1 MAETAT
7 LDVRPLRL
15 RVSGPA
21 LIAVCSFAAALALG
35 NDMLRDPD
43 TLWHIVTGNWILAHA
58 SVPHADFYSYTMAG
72 APWVAHEWL
81 SEVVL
86 ACAYD
91 LGGWYGA
98 VILGAACVAT
108 AMGLFAHALRR
119 SLEPAQVVLAVLLAW
134 LMLVHHMLARPH
146 LLALPLLVLWLTRLV
161 EARDRGEVPALAWA
175 LLIVPW
181 ANLHGSFLFGLGFAG
196 MLAAEA
202 VLTARDAR
210 GRWEAAWRWGRFLAV
225 AALLPLAGPNGLEV
239 YLLPLRLMGMTYT
252 LSILVEWNSPDFNG
266 QAPLELWL
274 ILAVLVGFVARLRL
288 PISRT
293 LMVLLLLHM
302 ALKHE
307 RHGELLGFG
316 AALLIA
322 QSLGAQ
328 LRERRLGA
336 NAPPPDAAVSTPPAP
351 ARRAGAAL
359 AGLVVLAAAALAA
372 ARPLAPS
379 GYLMPSAALQAVRDR
394 HVTGNVF
401 NVDSFGGYLIWEGIP
416 TFVDGRADMFG
427 DAFVKR
433 EHKAIILGSDELP
446 ALLDEYHASWTIFHA
461 QTRAVVLLDH
471 LPGWQRL
478 YSDDFAV
485 IHVRSSALAAH

>member
-1 MAETAT
+1 
-7 LDVRPLRL
+7 VRPLRL
-15 RVSGPA
+15 SSSAPA

-58 SVPHADFYSYTMAG
+58 SVPHADFYSYTMTG

-81 SEVVL
+81 SEVLL

-91 LGGWYGA
+91 LAGWHGA
-98 VILGAACVAT
+98 VMLGAACVAI
-108 AMGLFAHALRR
+108 AMGLFAHALLR
-119 SLEPAQVVLAVLLAW
+119 SLEPAQAVLAVLLAW

-161 EARDRGEVPALAWA
+161 EARDRDRVPALPWA
-175 LLIVPW
+175 LVMVPW
-181 ANLHGSFLFGLGFAG
+181 ANLHGSFLFGLGFGG
-196 MLAAEA
+196 MLATEA
-202 VLTARDAR
+202 VLTAGDAR
-210 GRWEAAWRWGRFLAV
+210 RRCEAAWRWGRFLAL
-225 AALLPLAGPNGLEV
+225 ATLLPLVGPNGLGV

-252 LSILVEWNSPDFNG
+252 LSVLVEWNSPDFNG
-266 QAPLELWL
+266 PAPLELWL
-274 ILAVLVGFVARLRL
+274 ILAVLLGFLARLRL
-288 PISRT
+288 PVSRT
-293 LMVLLLLHM
+293 LMVLLLLHL

-328 LRERRLGA
+328 LRERRLRA
-336 NAPPPDAAVSTPPAP
+336 NAPPPDAAVSPPPAP
-351 ARRAGAAL
+351 ARRAGAAF
-359 AGLVVLAAAALAA
+359 AGLVVLAASALAA
-372 ARPLAPS
+372 GRPLAPS

-394 HVTGNVF
+394 HVAGNVL

-427 DAFVKR
+427 DAFLER
-433 EHKAIILGSDELP
+433 EHKAITLGSDELP
-446 ALLDEYHASWTIFHA
+446 ALLDDYHVSWTIFHA

-471 LPGWQRL
+471 LPGWRRL

-485 IHVRSSALAAH
+485 VHVRSAALAKH